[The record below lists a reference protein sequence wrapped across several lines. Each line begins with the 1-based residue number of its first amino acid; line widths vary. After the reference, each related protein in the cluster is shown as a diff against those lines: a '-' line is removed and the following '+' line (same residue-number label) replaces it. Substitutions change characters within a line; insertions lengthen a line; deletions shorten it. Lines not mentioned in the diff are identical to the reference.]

1 MIKISSIITTFSPK
15 KYKGE
20 CIYILNKRIKYYTKE
35 MCKLIKIV
43 LFSLILVITTL
54 FIKYK
59 PAYLV
64 TISGENIGY
73 VSNKQEIED
82 AINEYVSNKE
92 GCIVD
97 VSIAEKPSYQFAF
110 IDSNT
115 QTSEEQILSTI
126 QDCTITTYRMFAI
139 KLNGETQD
147 YVESLEEA
155 ENVVASIKEEYEN
168 KIDLDLSI
176 EEIYTNESFN
186 IVELETAKAEIGE
199 VYNTKIQ
206 EMKENE
212 ALEKKKSL
220 STYTSR
226 SINASRISKETLDL
240 GVVTLIEPIS
250 GIITSKFASIS
261 SIRTSAHKGLD
272 IAAPRG
278 TKIKA
283 AETGI
288 VTFAGTDN
296 YLR

>member
-1 MIKISSIITTFSPK
+1 MFKIYSIITTVAPK

-272 IAAPRG
+272 IAAQRG